1 MLRLVHLSDIH
12 FGQEKDGGWEP
23 HDDVRR
29 ELLIDLKRVRDTNL
43 VSGPADQI
51 IVTGDIAQ
59 AGKETEYKVAASW
72 LDQALCIS
80 GAPKRAVKAVP
91 GNHDVDL
98 STLGH
103 DELTLQAMLR
113 TADIDLVEAHI
124 ASLAGKAE
132 SPIITKLN
140 DYRSFA
146 YAYGTDFDSYSYPVT
161 VSYHDFG
168 AWKLRFFGLC
178 TPILSDRKDKE
189 GNLFLSGSQYR
200 IPREEGS
207 IDIVFMHHPPN
218 WLRDQTKIEEY
229 LNSRAR
235 VLMTGHEHSPVIK
248 PITYET
254 GFQQLRLAAGAT
266 NPPETGEGFEY
277 SYSWLEFEIVQDA
290 GCDFLAVTCYPRIWS
305 KADTRF
311 IADKVRGEGSENIT
325 HRLGCGLTRTTVS
338 GNSPAQGDVQNVAVE
353 SPDTASAE
361 ILALSDS
368 DEVAS
373 EMTQPNAFEELRL
386 LFWQRLSQTERV
398 DIFIGLGLLTE
409 AARGR
414 LPSAIERKAFEDASA
429 TGMLGQ
435 LWDKTMAA
443 LPADDRRDN
452 PFGADV

>member
-12 FGQEKDGGWEP
+12 FGQEMDGGWQP

-29 ELLIDLKRVRDTNL
+29 ELLIDLKRVRETGL

-59 AGKETEYKVAASW
+59 AGKEAEFKTAALW
-72 LDQALCIS
+72 LDEALSIS
-80 GAPKRAVKAVP
+80 GAPKLAVKAIP

-98 STLGH
+98 STLEP
-103 DELTLQAMLR
+103 DDLIMQAMLR
-113 TADIDLVEAHI
+113 AAEIELVEAHV

-161 VSYHDFG
+161 VSHHDLG
-168 AWKLRFFGLC
+168 IWKLRFFGLC
-178 TPILSDRKDKE
+178 TPLLSDRKDRE
-189 GNLFLSGSQYR
+189 GNLFLSGCQYR

-207 IDIVFMHHPPN
+207 IDIVFMHHPPS
-218 WLRDQTKIEEY
+218 WLREQATIEQY

-235 VLMTGHEHSPVIK
+235 VLMTGHEHSPMIQ

-266 NPPETGEGFEY
+266 NPPGGFEY
-277 SYSWLEFEIVQDA
+277 SYSWLEFEIVED
-290 GCDFLAVTCYPRIWS
+290 GGRDYLAVTCYPRIWS
-305 KADTRF
+305 KANTSF
-311 IADKVRGEGSENIT
+311 MSDKARGQGSEGIT
-325 HRLGCGLTRTTVS
+325 HCLDCGPTRTNVVDTPSDHEEAEAGATEWS
-338 GNSPAQGDVQNVAVE
+338 GAVV
-353 SPDTASAE
+353 TQV
-361 ILALSDS
+361 LALADT

-373 EMTQPNAFEELRL
+373 EMTKPDAFDELRL
-386 LFWQRLSQTERV
+386 LFWQRLSQKERIE
-398 DIFIGLGLLTE
+398 IFIGLGLLTE

-414 LPSAIERKAFEDASA
+414 IPSAIERKAFEDASA
-429 TGMLGQ
+429 SGLLGR
-435 LWDKTMAA
+435 LWDETMGA
-443 LPADDRRDN
+443 LPVPDRRDN
-452 PFGADV
+452 PFGVGE